1 MIKIDALIFMFIV
14 QSMLVFL
21 GAAVF
26 MFIRYRKLAKKGFDN
41 QTEIE
46 QVNENVENP
55 EQENEELIR
64 WKEMFNDLQENFQHI
79 RSANMKLQETIKELI
94 PEAEQSEE
102 LKKMI
107 SGFEQTNKELDNCL
121 GTLEKENEELDQKI
135 GDFEDEVHGLNRKL
149 KSSVSKVEYDSLVAD
164 KNRLE
169 IKIKGLQ
176 DQLNV
181 KVEEYAK
188 LDKNYMWLEKEY
200 NALYESTEGEKGT

>member
-14 QSMLVFL
+14 QSMLVL
-21 GAAVF
+21 LSAAVF
-26 MFIRYRKLAKKGFDN
+26 MFIQYRKKAKKESDY

-46 QVNENVENP
+46 QLKENVGNP
-55 EQENEELIR
+55 EQENEAVII
-64 WKEMFNDLQENFQHI
+64 WKEKLNSLQGNFEHI

-107 SGFEQTNKELDNCL
+107 AGFEQTNKELDNCL

-135 GDFEDEVHGLNRKL
+135 GGFQDEVQGLNRKL
-149 KSSVSKVEYDSLVAD
+149 KSSVSKAEYDSLEAE

-169 IKIKGLQ
+169 IKLKGLQ
-176 DQLNV
+176 DQLNT

-200 NALYESTEGEKGT
+200 NALYESTESEKNA